1 MLSSSLQTYPAGD
14 RDTSGSSSNEGGGE
28 GGGGGGGGG
37 SEECTDEVDGITP
50 FVILLS
56 VLYYLPLLLSAVV
69 AVHWLGNL
77 VR

>member
-1 MLSSSLQTYPAGD
+1 MTSSFSQTYPAGD
-14 RDTSGSSSNEGGGE
+14 QGSSSNE

-37 SEECTDEVDGITP
+37 GSGGCTDEVDGVTP

-56 VLYYLPLLLSAVV
+56 VVYYLPLLLSAVV
-69 AVHWLGNL
+69 AVHWLGDS

>member
-1 MLSSSLQTYPAGD
+1 MSSSSSQTYPAGD
-14 RDTSGSSSNEGGGE
+14 RDTSGSSSN
-28 GGGGGGGGG
+28 GGGGGGGGS

-69 AVHWLGNL
+69 AVHWLGHL